1 MTDRPMRPLIKPT
14 VILLLAFYGEG
25 LAPGRSAWL
34 KNGIRSPGR
43 PQETWIDKPQKEWPQ
58 ITMINRIEYVDKSHP
73 IAACSFLLETEKGVF
88 AVTAKHVL
96 TYFKSASMTS
106 VAFGESLKQWTMFPK
121 NNPADVVEVEALINE
136 NREEPIDRAIP
147 PSVDWLLFT
156 VKSRSPCIQP
166 LKFRETP
173 LRPQEKIY
181 IIGWRYSDKEGP
193 QVVYEGNYVESSDG
207 AVIISTKLLSDNR
220 TPGLSGSPV
229 IDAQGHLIGIMSQKY
244 GKMEK
249 LGSIEYPK
257 RILEAKYR

>member
-1 MTDRPMRPLIKPT
+1 MRPLIKPT

-58 ITMINRIEYVDKSHP
+58 ITMINQVEYVDKSFP
-73 IAACSFLLETEKGVF
+73 IAACSFLLDTGKEIV

-106 VAFGESLKQWTMFPK
+106 VSFGDRLKSWVMFPK
-121 NNPADVVEVEALINE
+121 NNPADTVEIGAIVNE
-136 NREEPIDRAIP
+136 DPAEPIDRLIP
-147 PSVDWLLFT
+147 SNVDWPLFSI
-156 VKSRSPCIQP
+156 KRKPDHIQP
-166 LKFRETP
+166 LKFRVDP
-173 LRPQEKIY
+173 LQSQEKVF
-181 IIGWRYSDKEGP
+181 IIGWRYTDKDCP
-193 QVVYEGNYVESSDG
+193 QVVYEGNYVESIDG

-229 IDAQGHLIGIMSQKY
+229 IDAQGRLIGIMSQKY

-257 RILEAKYR
+257 RILEARYR